1 MPTIKV
7 GATFSSSFVSL
18 WLMGVSP
25 EDLERGDS
33 ADPWDY
39 DKYTGE
45 SIREVFQPGGVGVAA

>member
-1 MPTIKV
+1 
-7 GATFSSSFVSL
+7 
-18 WLMGVSP
+18 MGVSP